1 MLRFLVVLLLV
12 VNGFFYAWSNG
23 YLNQWGWAA
32 KSQRETFRLNEQIE
46 PERIVVRPNDKLAQT
61 TSPEA
66 ISVTFQTAISAPP
79 SAPAPATPTLVAA
92 AATPTIC
99 LTAGAFNDRQSS
111 AIKQTLDSK
120 LPAVRWRFETANVP
134 ARWIVYMGKYANN
147 NARDLKK
154 SQLDQIKVPHE
165 LLTDSKLEPGL
176 SLGSHA
182 TQALANQA
190 LQQLVKQGVRTARV
204 LQESPEQKAQTLVV
218 PAIDE
223 ANRTKLNL
231 VYAGLASVLAGK
243 SLQACK
249 N

>member
-1 MLRFLVVLLLV
+1 MLRFLVLLLLV

-66 ISVTFQTAISAPP
+66 ISVTFQTATSAPT

-92 AATPTIC
+92 AAAPTIC

-120 LPAVRWRFETANVP
+120 LPAVRWRFETVNVP

-165 LLTDSKLEPGL
+165 LLTESKLEPGL

>member
-1 MLRFLVVLLLV
+1 MLRFLVLLLLV
-12 VNGFFYAWSNG
+12 VNGFFYAWSSG
-23 YLNQWGWAA
+23 YLNQWGWGA
-32 KSQRETFRLNEQIE
+32 KSQRETFRLNEQIQ
-46 PERIVVRPNDKLAQT
+46 PERIAVRPNDKLTQIS
-61 TSPEA
+61 SPES
-66 ISVTFQTAISAPP
+66 ISATFQTAVSAPT
-79 SAPAPATPTLVAA
+79 SAPAHATPNLVAA

-111 AIKQTLDSK
+111 AIKQILDSK
-120 LPAVRWRFETANVP
+120 LPAVRWRFETVNVP

-165 LLTDSKLEPGL
+165 LLTDNKLEPGL

-190 LQQLVKQGVRTARV
+190 LQQLAKQGVRTARV